1 MQNKGQN
8 DSEPFLQEQLFQTIN
23 SGYRVCVFTIK
34 LFTLKTKAMGI
45 LSWILLGLVAGAIAK
60 ALHPGRDPQGCIVT
74 MIIGIIGA
82 VLGGWIATQ
91 FGWGTVNGFNL
102 YSILV
107 ATGGAVLA
115 LAIYTA
121 ITGRRRY

>member
-1 MQNKGQN
+1 
-8 DSEPFLQEQLFQTIN
+8 
-23 SGYRVCVFTIK
+23 
-34 LFTLKTKAMGI
+34 MGI

-74 MIIGIIGA
+74 MIIGVVGA
-82 VLGGWIATQ
+82 VLGGWIATM
-91 FGWGTVNGFNL
+91 FGWGKVDGFNI

-115 LAIYTA
+115 LLIYSA
-121 ITGRRRY
+121 LTGRRR

>member
-1 MQNKGQN
+1 
-8 DSEPFLQEQLFQTIN
+8 
-23 SGYRVCVFTIK
+23 
-34 LFTLKTKAMGI
+34 MGI
-45 LSWILLGLVAGAIAK
+45 ISWVLLGLVAGAIAK
-60 ALHPGRDPQGCIVT
+60 ALHPGRDPQGCFVT
-74 MIIGIIGA
+74 MFIGIIGA

-91 FGWGTVNGFNL
+91 FGWGTVDGFNL

-121 ITGRRRY
+121 ITGSRR